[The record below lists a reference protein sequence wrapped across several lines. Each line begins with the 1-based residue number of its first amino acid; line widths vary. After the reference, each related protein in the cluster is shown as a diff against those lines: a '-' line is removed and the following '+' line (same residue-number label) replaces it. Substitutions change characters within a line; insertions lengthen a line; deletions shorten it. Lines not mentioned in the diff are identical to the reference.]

1 MGQADFWNDTGKA
14 QATVAQLKT
23 LNTLLKP
30 LEESLAVGR
39 DLEALEEL
47 AREDISLEGELKQE
61 ADRLEKLVDS
71 LELASLLSGPHDS
84 SDALVSIHARDGG
97 TDANDWAEMMLR
109 MYSAWAGKHDY
120 TIELL
125 DRQDDDVAGIQS
137 ATVAIRGPW
146 AYGYL
151 KGEMGIHRLVRISP
165 FNSEGKRQTSFAAVD
180 VSPEIADDDTEVEIR
195 DEDIREDVFRASG
208 AGGLRGRPRGLPAQK
223 GVEEAVE
230 VAVEHALEVAHIVP
244 RSLVFDPLVGVQKV
258 VADLRT
264 KPGLG
269 LLLVASQLIGLPL
282 LFLETGDPGPQH
294 LDCRGPILVLAP
306 LALTLHHDP
315 GRKVGEPDGTGGLVD
330 VLAAGTAGPEDVL
343 ADVLV
348 AEFHLRVVV
357 GDFGRDVDRGKA
369 RLPLPFGIERTDPDQ
384 PMDAH
389 LSFEIA
395 VGPRASNRDRG
406 TLNARHRVILAI
418 EQFDGV
424 VVLAGPGRVHPQHHL
439 GPIIGIGAAVPGM
452 DRDERVARI
461 VRTGEERREFQ
472 TIDELF
478 KPAGLLGKLALQ
490 RDVLAGEF
498 FHGFE
503 VAADAQR
510 LFEWLEQRVE
520 GFQLCDGGLCLAGVV
535 PEVCLAHRVF
545 QPGRRCLASL
555 PVKGSPAAAAVG
567 PGWFRRG

>member
-180 VSPEIADDDTEVEIR
+180 VSPEIADDDTEVELR

-208 AGGLRGRPRGLPAQK
+208 AGGQHVNKTSSAIRLTHFPTGIVVQCQSERSQHKNRATAIKMLRARIARMQ
-223 GVEEAVE
+223 EEKREADQLARYKLQPKTGFGSQIRNYFLHPDQRVKDQRTGHY
-230 VAVEHALEVAHIVP
+230 VGNFQSVLDGN
-244 RSLVFDPLVGVQKV
+244 LDGFFD
-258 VADLRT
+258 AFLRW
-264 KPGLG
+264 K
-269 LLLVASQLIGLPL
+269 ASGSA
-282 LFLETGDPGPQH
+282 PQ
-294 LDCRGPILVLAP
+294 
-306 LALTLHHDP
+306 
-315 GRKVGEPDGTGGLVD
+315 
-330 VLAAGTAGPEDVL
+330 AAGD
-343 ADVLV
+343 D
-348 AEFHLRVVV
+348 
-357 GDFGRDVDRGKA
+357 
-369 RLPLPFGIERTDPDQ
+369 
-384 PMDAH
+384 
-389 LSFEIA
+389 S
-395 VGPRASNRDRG
+395 
-406 TLNARHRVILAI
+406 
-418 EQFDGV
+418 
-424 VVLAGPGRVHPQHHL
+424 
-439 GPIIGIGAAVPGM
+439 
-452 DRDERVARI
+452 
-461 VRTGEERREFQ
+461 
-472 TIDELF
+472 
-478 KPAGLLGKLALQ
+478 
-490 RDVLAGEF
+490 
-498 FHGFE
+498 
-503 VAADAQR
+503 
-510 LFEWLEQRVE
+510 
-520 GFQLCDGGLCLAGVV
+520 
-535 PEVCLAHRVF
+535 
-545 QPGRRCLASL
+545 
-555 PVKGSPAAAAVG
+555 
-567 PGWFRRG
+567 